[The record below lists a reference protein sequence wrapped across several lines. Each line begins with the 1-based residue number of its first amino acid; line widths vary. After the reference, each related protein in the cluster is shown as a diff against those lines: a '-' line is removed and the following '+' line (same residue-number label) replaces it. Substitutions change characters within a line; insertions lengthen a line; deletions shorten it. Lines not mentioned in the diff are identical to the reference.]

1 MDRQREWGAGVA
13 TPKNSITF
21 YADLITESHVMRFFD
36 LMMARPRR
44 VHFSSRA
51 LAVSRVRLR
60 GVEDEDAP
68 HPARAQIRRA
78 STARGGR
85 HVERARVDATLRRLI
100 SARSRSCRARYLARR
115 ATARDDARG
124 RVRDRVHVVLAR
136 VLLLLPRRMRG
147 PTPPPPRA
155 RRAAGAAPRW
165 GPNSRDDD
173 DDELQAR
180 PEPAERQTPSRAASP
195 HLDAAGVHVERDP

>member
-1 MDRQREWGAGVA
+1 MDDGRRMDRQRERGAGVA

-100 SARSRSCRARYLARR
+100 SLPRPIFSSQGDGARRCARPRPRPRPRRPRAR
-115 ATARDDARG
+115 
-124 RVRDRVHVVLAR
+124 
-136 VLLLLPRRMRG
+136 
-147 PTPPPPRA
+147 PPPPPA
-155 RRAAGAAPRW
+155 TDAGPDATAASSAPRRRRGAAV
-165 GPNSRDDD
+165 GP
-173 DDELQAR
+173 EL
-180 PEPAERQTPSRAASP
+180 S
-195 HLDAAGVHVERDP
+195 